1 MRAAVFFKARVVIAA
16 AGEIKSID
24 LSDCGLNKWFLPAP
38 IVARLPHLQEL
49 IVIDTSKDSS
59 LRLPPAQVCSGGVEA
74 IKRFFT
80 RPERKE
86 LEVVALEITSQ
97 LDSSSSS
104 AADVIDIINALW
116 NQEQE
121 DAPVMA
127 QQLWVSLV
135 SHKSSNEYATAVEMF
150 LDEHLDDVAAV
161 MKWKDHSGRT
171 AAATALSSCKR
182 AMSSRAFFMGMYDIP
197 QMPDGVQHEYKSATC
212 TVYIVDRVEEDKR
225 TRVALK
231 FMKHADEFEREK
243 SSREKLTAAGLAQE
257 QTLQDYIIDT
267 IDSYHCTDAA
277 FCAAVEK
284 HRWLVD
290 YDNPCLLVM
299 PAADRNLRD
308 IMDKERITS
317 SDVIKTIFHEILKC
331 VKFMHERGY
340 IHGDLK
346 PRNLMRVVVDSKR
359 HILLIDLDAS
369 AATSLQYSWSK
380 HSSAYMP
387 PEAIRLSLSLVCDDL
402 LVSGAPTSS
411 QFTVDFKFSLPIDVV
426 AGSTF
431 TIKFSP
437 VNVTGVLSLMLDD
450 AVDLSSCMSVKDQV
464 ITVTAKGALAL
475 GSRRFTM
482 VATFNGNPT
491 AAGSVSAR
499 LEHVVNTL
507 RPVRGASKDSLPK
520 CTVTIRTPMK
530 EGFRGP
536 SSQWEQQVSSSKSP
550 SAVAERRN
558 QSRPESSPRP
568 LHPHA
573 KRAPSAPA
581 ALTPPYPPFLSESAI
596 ESMTFKLP
604 SVPVDA
610 LSPTVAKAA
619 TLMQDEYSRMATN
632 VQREMRSLRQA
643 WELLNQISAVAS
655 GANYSFSW
663 LSCGSSVSSNKRD
676 AGNASLSPVETEP
689 VAAPPLASPV
699 ALEHA
704 ARAPDVPCECTCDQV
719 LPPGM
724 RSGDASIPAGC
735 TGLCGLAHV
744 SHDMWAL
751 GVILYRFCA
760 RQSLFYEDD
769 EDNIKDGSG
778 YMLELA
784 LWTDAF
790 KQERLQKIDDTAT
803 RELVSKL
810 LEKEPWKRPRSI
822 DDVLALPFNEADVI
836 KLKLQETVPYDAH
849 QSSNFVGSV
858 KDLRTGKF
866 SDAAFGLRPY
876 LKVADDWDE
885 AAACTLQGMQD
896 EVELLK
902 DCADCARVQAD
913 VLQQLG
919 RSEAAATQKLASA
932 LAELK
937 EQRKKRAPLTAGDT
951 VKKLRA
957 EISAADGWH
966 YGMQNSIQWKDGDVK
981 VDYGTF
987 TKIFI
992 QPMCS
997 ACKAYN
1003 LDYSSISA
1011 DLRYIIHEPA
1021 VEKKEWNGVRDR
1033 GRAGRCLKDFMHLPQ
1048 AKASRLKEA
1057 ELVALRFYTS
1067 HSFNALNI
1075 PMRDFD
1081 RQGPHPLPAIMMN
1094 IQTAL
1099 KKLRALGADDASSK
1113 QTVVL
1118 WRGMSYMQLPQKFS
1132 AEGGTELAP
1141 MSTTTDVSVAI
1152 SYAVKKDTRSALLF
1166 RFVTRNN
1173 LERGADVQWLSMFPG
1188 ESETLFPPLT
1198 FLQRTRTEPQ
1208 DVVHNGVKVTIVE
1221 LSATLA

>member
-1 MRAAVFFKARVVIAA
+1 
-16 AGEIKSID
+16 
-24 LSDCGLNKWFLPAP
+24 
-38 IVARLPHLQEL
+38 
-49 IVIDTSKDSS
+49 
-59 LRLPPAQVCSGGVEA
+59 
-74 IKRFFT
+74 
-80 RPERKE
+80 
-86 LEVVALEITSQ
+86 
-97 LDSSSSS
+97 
-104 AADVIDIINALW
+104 
-116 NQEQE
+116 
-121 DAPVMA
+121 
-127 QQLWVSLV
+127 
-135 SHKSSNEYATAVEMF
+135 
-150 LDEHLDDVAAV
+150 
-161 MKWKDHSGRT
+161 
-171 AAATALSSCKR
+171 
-182 AMSSRAFFMGMYDIP
+182 
-197 QMPDGVQHEYKSATC
+197 
-212 TVYIVDRVEEDKR
+212 
-225 TRVALK
+225 LK
-231 FMKHADEFEREK
+231 F
-243 SSREKLTAAGLAQE
+243 
-257 QTLQDYIIDT
+257 
-267 IDSYHCTDAA
+267 
-277 FCAAVEK
+277 
-284 HRWLVD
+284 
-290 YDNPCLLVM
+290 
-299 PAADRNLRD
+299 
-308 IMDKERITS
+308 
-317 SDVIKTIFHEILKC
+317 

-346 PRNLMRVVVDSKR
+346 PRNVMRVVVDSKR

-369 AATSLQYSWSK
+369 AAIGLQYSWSK
-380 HSSAYMP
+380 PSSAYMP
-387 PEAIRLSLSLVCDDL
+387 PEAVCLSLSLVCDDL
-402 LVSGAPTSS
+402 LVSGAPTSA
-411 QFTVDFKFSLPIDVV
+411 QFTIDFKFLLPMDVA

-450 AVDLSSCMSVKDQV
+450 AVDLSSCMSVKDHV
-464 ITVTAKGALAL
+464 ITVTAKDALAA

-491 AAGSVSAR
+491 ATSSVSAR
-499 LEHVVNTL
+499 FEHVVNTL
-507 RPVRGASKDSLPK
+507 RPVQGVSKDSVAK
-520 CTVTIRTPMK
+520 CIVTIRNPTMNAISSQQDQLSPFNAQSLCVSHDK
-530 EGFRGP
+530 QIHPDSSSRLPP
-536 SSQWEQQVSSSKSP
+536 SSLSTKRSS
-550 SAVAERRN
+550 
-558 QSRPESSPRP
+558 
-568 LHPHA
+568 L
-573 KRAPSAPA
+573 AP
-581 ALTPPYPPFLSESAI
+581 TPKFPPESAI
-596 ESMTFKLP
+596 ASMLP
-604 SVPVDA
+604 DLPPIKDVLLPPAVSA
-610 LSPTVAKAA
+610 AVAM
-619 TLMQDEYSRMATN
+619 MQNEYAHSATN
-632 VQREMRSLRQA
+632 ALDIIRSMRKA
-643 WELLNQISAVAS
+643 WVA
-655 GANYSFSW
+655 
-663 LSCGSSVSSNKRD
+663 LQKISSV
-676 AGNASLSPVETEP
+676 NASRPANEQKPYESLPMTSPVP
-689 VAAPPLASPV
+689 
-699 ALEHA
+699 LEHA
-704 ARAPDVPCECTCDQV
+704 ACAPDVPCECTCDQV

-724 RSGDASIPAGC
+724 RSGDAFIAAGC
-735 TGLCGLAHV
+735 AGLCGLAHV

-760 RQSLFYEDD
+760 RRSLWSEDD
-769 EDNIKDGSG
+769 EDNIKDDSG
-778 YMLELA
+778 LMELA
-784 LWTDAF
+784 LWTDDC
-790 KQERLQKIDDTAT
+790 KQERLQRIDDTAT

-810 LEKEPWKRPRSI
+810 LAKEPWKRPRSI

-836 KLKLQETVPYDAH
+836 KLKLQETVPHDAH

-937 EQRKKRAPLTAGDT
+937 EHRKKRAPLAAAAT
-951 VKKLRA
+951 VKQLRS
-957 EISAADGWH
+957 EISATGGWYYGDGMPNYISWPAD
-966 YGMQNSIQWKDGDVK
+966 QVK
-981 VDYGTF
+981 VGSRTF
-987 TKIFI
+987 C
-992 QPMCS
+992 QPMCKG
-997 ACKAYN
+997 CQAYC
-1003 LDYSSISA
+1003 LDYSIISA
-1011 DLRYIIHEPA
+1011 DLRYIIYEPA
-1021 VEKKEWNGVRDR
+1021 VEKKEWNGVRDH
-1033 GRAGRCLKDFMHLPQ
+1033 GRAGRRLKDFMELPQ
-1048 AKASRLKEA
+1048 AKASHLKEA

-1173 LERGADVQWLSMFPG
+1173 LERGADVQWLSMFPC
-1188 ESETLFPPLT
+1188 EAETLFPPLT